1 MLASVYRERKRV
13 GGTQLAMT
21 VSCYHGD
28 YLLQVRGLSWG
39 AVVDED
45 ERDARPGALVVDL
58 LGDFNR
64 TGGREMR
71 LKALVALGE
80 DLGVSGPTTRVIL
93 ARLRERGW
101 FEVRREG
108 RESAYRLTT
117 LGVRILNEGGRRI
130 FRLTQEPWARE
141 WSMVIYT
148 VPESDRQTR
157 DALRKELIWHGFGPL
172 APATWVCPHPRLD
185 DIANAAAALPSAR
198 LTRLM
203 TRTVDLA
210 ADRAI
215 AVRCWDLDSLVA
227 DYEAFIKALRTRL
240 PDYPRGGRLDGR
252 TAFAERIRL
261 VNGYRRIVRHDP
273 QLPAELQPAG
283 WPGAEAHRLF
293 EEAHALLAE
302 TAAEYYAEVAAG

>member
-1 MLASVYRERKRV
+1 M
-13 GGTQLAMT
+13 
-21 VSCYHGD
+21 
-28 YLLQVRGLSWG
+28 
-39 AVVDED
+39 
-45 ERDARPGALVVDL
+45 VDL

-64 TGGREMR
+64 TGGRELR

-80 DLGVSGPTTRVIL
+80 DLGVSGPTTRVTL

-117 LGVRILNEGGRRI
+117 VGVRTLNEGGRRI
-130 FRLTQEPWARE
+130 FRSSPQPWAGE

-148 VPESDRQTR
+148 VPEIDRQTR

-185 DIANAAAALPSAR
+185 DIANAAAALPAAR

-203 TRTVDLA
+203 TRTLDLA

-227 DYEAFIKALRTRL
+227 DYEGFVKVLRASM
-240 PDYPRGGRLDGR
+240 PDYQRGGGLDGR
-252 TAFAERIRL
+252 TALVERIRL

-283 WPGAEAHRLF
+283 WPGTEAHRLF
-293 EEAHALLAE
+293 EQAHGLLEEA
-302 TAAEYYAEVAAG
+302 AAEYYAEVATAD